1 MRNQKRRNQILEI
14 IKEHPTLSNRE
25 IGKLLGISRS
35 TVSYYLQKENIH
47 RDRIVQQKLNNTC
60 REKVLEIND
69 EAEQVILGSIL
80 GDGSIAKYCRP
91 KDTKKLLNSNL
102 IIHHGIKQK
111 EYIEYKKEILER
123 NNIKC
128 YLSFTEGEKIKP
140 HYIKGILVKEN
151 GTYTLKTQRNV
162 VLNKSRDIFYSDRK
176 HISKYIYKLKALGLA
191 IWYMDDGY
199 YSSTTMNICTNSFSY
214 KEVTFLQAILKHNF
228 EIETTIYKSNLGH
241 PILHIKA
248 CSRQRFL
255 NIVTPYICNCLK
267 YKLGT

>member
-1 MRNQKRRNQILEI
+1 MGNQKRRDQILEI

-25 IGKLLGISRS
+25 IGKLLGIARS

-60 REKVLEIND
+60 REKILEISD

-80 GDGSIAKYCRP
+80 GDGSITKYCRP

-102 IIHHGIKQK
+102 TINHGIKQK

-128 YLSFTEGEKIKP
+128 HLFFTEGEKIKP

-151 GTYTLKTQRNV
+151 GNYTLRTQRNV
-162 VLNKSRDIFYSDRK
+162 VFNKYRNIFYSNRK
-176 HISKYIYKLKALGLA
+176 HISRYIYKLKALGLA

-199 YSSTTMNICTNSFSY
+199 YSNNEINICTNSFSY
-214 KEVTFLQAILKHNF
+214 KEVALLQEILKHNF

-241 PILHIKA
+241 PILHIKV